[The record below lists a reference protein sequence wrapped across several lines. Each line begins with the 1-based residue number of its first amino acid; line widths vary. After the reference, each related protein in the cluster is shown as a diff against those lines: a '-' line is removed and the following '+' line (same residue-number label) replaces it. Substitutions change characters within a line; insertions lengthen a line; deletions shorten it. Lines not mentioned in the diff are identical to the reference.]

1 MEQSKLTQEQITS
14 MSEVV
19 AKYMGYKYSAIAD
32 VDNSDCGG
40 IYDRCKVFAKIPI
53 EVDAYPESD
62 QYYIYQGWFNKAL
75 QNGGYMI
82 DPDYLDW
89 NRIHEVW
96 EKFKIDK
103 NIKNTI
109 LYDPIVTLLAFG
121 TKEQAFTA
129 IYNAIKIIQYEK
141 Q

>member
-1 MEQSKLTQEQITS
+1 MQETKLTQEQITS

-40 IYDRCKVFAKIPI
+40 IYDRVKVFAKIPI
-53 EVDAYPESD
+53 EIDSYPDSD
-62 QYYIYQGWFNKAL
+62 QYYIKNEWFNKAI
-75 QNGGYMI
+75 QNGYYLI
-82 DPDYLDW
+82 DPDFNTWDW
-89 NRIHEVW
+89 IHEVW
-96 EKFKIDK
+96 EKVKLDENF
-103 NIKNTI
+103 KNTI

-129 IYNAIKIIQYEK
+129 IYNAIKFIQNE